1 MAPVEKRQYAAATRD
16 VLGRL
21 HRVHNRH
28 APDRLRRLVDLVI
41 ACAVLTIT
49 SPLMLLVA
57 LVIKCEGPGPLFERH
72 SCIGRA
78 GRFQMLRFRT
88 SIYDPDRILPSWAR
102 ALTPVGQ
109 FLRSTR
115 IEALPQLINVL
126 RGEMS
131 LLDPDARSPSFL
143 D

>member
-1 MAPVEKRQYAAATRD
+1 
-16 VLGRL
+16 
-21 HRVHNRH
+21 VHQRH
-28 APDRLRRLVDLVI
+28 AADWMRRLADLVI
-41 ACAVLTIT
+41 ACTLLTAAL
-49 SPLMLLVA
+49 PLMLFVA
-57 LVIKCEGPGPLFERH
+57 LAIKCEGPGPIFDRH

-88 SIYDPDRILPSWAR
+88 SMYDPDRILRPWAR
-102 ALTPVGQ
+102 KRTPVGQ

-115 IEALPQLINVL
+115 IQALPRLVNVL

-131 LLDPDARSPSFL
+131 LIDPDARSPSIL

>member
-1 MAPVEKRQYAAATRD
+1 
-16 VLGRL
+16 
-21 HRVHNRH
+21 VHNLH
-28 APDRLRRLVDLVI
+28 VSDRMQRLADLVI
-41 ACAVLTIT
+41 ACALLTAAL
-49 SPLMLLVA
+49 PLMLLVA
-57 LVIKCEGPGPLFERH
+57 LVIKCEGRGPIVDRH

-88 SIYDPDRILPSWAR
+88 SMYDPDRTLPTWAR
-102 ALTPVGQ
+102 KPTAVGQ

-126 RGEMS
+126 RGEMG
-131 LLDPDARSPSFL
+131 LIDPDARSPSFL